1 MKKEMNK
8 IFKSFILLLGI
19 SAAVSACH
27 SPAEPISEIDY
38 SRVLTPL
45 KFEAEV
51 VPSTGTDVTFTWQDM
66 KNADGYLLEVYELP
80 EDTEA
85 IPTEPS
91 GSPIVSTDV
100 EKGNI
105 PYTVYGLGVDKT
117 FYARVQGCSNVLK
130 ASNWAYLV
138 NTFSTSAVRSSLYP
152 IVEER
157 TSTTI
162 TIAWNPLE
170 DKEDLTSIKVEPVL
184 PIDGETTRTIPL
196 TADEISGCATT
207 VDGLTPGKE
216 YRFTLLFG
224 KAGKRG
230 SVTGFARPNT
240 EGTTVVSSAAEI
252 LSAIDNQAGT
262 VKLLVEYSDTPYDFI
277 DIYPVATS
285 KFAKIVGDVYIYGKS
300 AEDGKKPVLNGLT
313 FSLAEGATVLH
324 IEDLC
329 FDGQNEGTLCAN
341 PKAAMTKVEYV
352 NCEITNFSKAIYS
365 NGSSDTGAVA
375 SFLIDGCYVH
385 DINAT
390 GSNGGD
396 FIDVR
401 GGANGDFLLQNSTFY
416 AVARTFFRASDKSTI
431 NSAIIKNCTFNYVT
445 STTSS
450 SNNAGIFHVR
460 QTTNATSLQCLNNVF
475 LNQYNDKEDAADA
488 SKSWVR
494 MARNSTDSYS
504 PYCSGNI
511 YYHVGAAWWTS
522 SAPGAPND
530 PNTGLAFSEEL
541 GMKDGIMLA
550 DDPCVNSE
558 AGKLYLTSKGAVIVS
573 NGAGDPKWW
582 DAVQP
587 IIIRPT
593 ELEVAPDEYIWDFTD
608 KTVYDTEEL
617 VANTIIG
624 NTRIYATELVPAQVT
639 MSKGLTLQA
648 ASVSPEGVPS
658 YGGIEILTSGYG
670 SVKVT
675 AESADGFGSVQVI
688 AGGDRY
694 ALLADGKEHIVN
706 LGDLRDE
713 NSIYVIADQ
722 EITLKKV
729 VWTKDLT
736 PEPDRIVLDTPD
748 VTVNPT
754 SVFAGDTQDLVIS
767 WNAVENAAMYT
778 LTSYDGTITIDK
790 TSYTIPGD
798 EVAALA
804 TGDYEFTVVAKPVGT
819 STKYAE
825 SEAGKAKFT
834 VNAKTP
840 TVTWKWNFTEEY
852 TSAINVSDNQIYKY
866 NDGAATV
873 TESSDV
879 EGQLYFAPN
888 GKAIKSNNL
897 NCTADGTTYHPLSY
911 GGGAAYMFFKTAKSG
926 KLRVTATIGK
936 SPADAKDCKLGIKV
950 NGNAY
955 GDDVDLAAYDLTV
968 NGCAAKTFEW
978 NITNAGTDVQEI
990 SIVKPSGSNSPFI
1003 FSVEFEYE
1011 AAAAVTKMLNV
1022 SDFSITSVDD
1032 TYTSEPVTF
1041 VSSNAGGKKWA
1052 VDSNSKSWTNPA
1064 DDKDHFDFTKRI
1076 KSGGKSDFAK
1086 RGPYF
1091 EILVAKGATIEL
1103 WFMSGSSG
1111 SVRSVNM
1118 LDGTF
1123 SDSATVLDNAS
1134 NDGTAIGY
1142 KSFTYN
1148 GDAGK
1153 AVFTVDNGVNFYGIR
1168 VTTTE

>member
-1 MKKEMNK
+1 MNK
-8 IFKSFILLLGI
+8 IFKSLILLLGI

-51 VPSTGTDVTFTWQDM
+51 VSSTGTDVTFTWQDM

-80 EDTEA
+80 ENTEA

-138 NTFSTSAVRSSLYP
+138 NTFSTSAVRSSLNP
-152 IVEER
+152 AVKER
-157 TSTTI
+157 TSSSI
-162 TIAWNPLE
+162 TIVWESAE

-184 PIDGETTRTIPL
+184 PLDGETTRTL
-196 TADEISGCATT
+196 AVSADEISNCLKTI
-207 VDGLTPGKE
+207 DGLNPGKE

-230 SVTGFARPNT
+230 SVTGFARPDT

-277 DIYPVATS
+277 DIYPVSTS
-285 KFAKIVGDVYIYGKS
+285 KFATIVGDVYIYGKS

-375 SFLIDGCYVH
+375 SFLIDGCYIH

-593 ELEVAPDEYIWDFTD
+593 ELEVAPDEYTWDFTD

-658 YGGIEILTSGYG
+658 YGGIEILTNGFG

-675 AESADGFGSVQVI
+675 AESDDGFGSVQVI

-706 LGDLRDE
+706 LGDLNGE
-713 NSIYVIADQ
+713 NSIFVIADQ

-736 PEPDRIVLDTPD
+736 PEPTKIILDTPT
-748 VTVNPT
+748 VTVSPSKVKVKST
-754 SVFAGDTQDLVIS
+754 EDVVIS
-767 WNAVENAAMYT
+767 WTEVENAAMYT
-778 LTSYDGTITIDK
+778 LTSYDGATITLEK

-798 EVAALA
+798 EVAKFA

-819 STKYAE
+819 SSKYVE
-825 SEAGKAKFT
+825 SEAGKAKLT
-834 VNAKTP
+834 VEPDAADVVLEWDFSS
-840 TVTWKWNFTEEY
+840 TVWQT
-852 TSAINVSDNQIYKY
+852 ALAGV
-866 NDGAATV
+866 G
-873 TESSDV
+873 
-879 EGQLYFAPN
+879 APN
-888 GKAIKSNNL
+888 TDITGW
-897 NCTADGTTYHPLSY
+897 
-911 GGGAAYMFFKTAKSG
+911 
-926 KLRVTATIGK
+926 
-936 SPADAKDCKLGIKV
+936 
-950 NGNAY
+950 
-955 GDDVDLAAYDLTV
+955 DLTV
-968 NGCAAKTFEW
+968 DGLTFL
-978 NITNAGTDVQEI
+978 
-990 SIVKPSGSNSPFI
+990 SPSKSKYNTTFI
-1003 FSVEFEYE
+1003 Q
-1011 AAAAVTKMLNV
+1011 
-1022 SDFSITSVDD
+1022 
-1032 TYTSEPVTF
+1032 
-1041 VSSNAGGKKWA
+1041 AGGKGKTTDRVFKFVAPAAGTLKVWA
-1052 VDSNSKSWTNPA
+1052 SNTGSNEDMTRMVTVKVDDGDEQSQP
-1064 DDKDHFDFTKRI
+1064 
-1076 KSGGKSDFAK
+1076 GGSASSTQTETT
-1086 RGPYF
+1086 F
-1091 EILVAKGATIEL
+1091 EIPAGQVYIYPTGNALRFYKIQFTYKGGAKEDHVWDFSAEAWQAQLSPMGEAGKDITATWDITVDGLNFYSTQKNRWNTTYIQIAGKGSETERVFTFTSKGSGYVYVKASNTGSSEDL
-1103 WFMSGSSG
+1103 KRNVCVQLAGDASTLQKKPGGTASGSP
-1111 SVRSVNM
+1111 
-1118 LDGTF
+1118 
-1123 SDSATVLDNAS
+1123 TVLEFEVGA
-1134 NDGTAIGY
+1134 GVQKVYT
-1142 KSFTYN
+1142 
-1148 GDAGK
+1148 DAALRIYSIEFHTDK
-1153 AVFTVDNGVNFYGIR
+1153 Q
-1168 VTTTE
+1168 

>member
-1 MKKEMNK
+1 MNK

-27 SPAEPISEIDY
+27 SPAELVNEIDY

-80 EDTEA
+80 EGTDVIPEEA
-85 IPTEPS
+85 S
-91 GSPIVSTDV
+91 GSPVISKDV

-138 NTFSTSAVRSSLYP
+138 NTFSTSAVRSSLGP

-157 TSTTI
+157 TSTSI
-162 TIAWNPLE
+162 TVTWNPLT
-170 DKEDLTSIKVEPVL
+170 DKKDLTSIRVEPVL
-184 PIDGETTRTIPL
+184 PIEGETARTLAL
-196 TADEISGCATT
+196 TEVEINGCSTT
-207 VDGLTPGKE
+207 VEGLTPGKE

-230 SVTGFARPNT
+230 SVTGFTRPNT

-252 LSAIDNQAGT
+252 LNAIDNQDGT
-262 VKLLVEYSDTPYDFI
+262 VKLLVENSETPYEFT

-285 KFAKIVGDVYIYGKS
+285 KFATIKGEVYIFGKS
-300 AEDGKKPVLNGLT
+300 SEDGTKPVLNGLT

-329 FDGQNEGTLCAN
+329 IDGQNEGTLCAN

-365 NGSSDTGAVA
+365 NGSSDTGTVA
-375 SFLIDGCYVH
+375 SFLIDGCYIH

-401 GGANGDFLLQNSTFY
+401 GGANGDFRIQNSTFY

-431 NSAIIKNCTFNYVT
+431 NSAVIKNCTFNYVT

-504 PYCSGNI
+504 PYCSGNV

-541 GMKDGIMLA
+541 GMKDGLMLT

-573 NGAGDPKWW
+573 KGAGDPKWW

-587 IIIRPT
+587 VIIRPT
-593 ELEVAPDEYIWDFTD
+593 ELEVAPDEYTWDFTD

-624 NTRIYATELVPAQVT
+624 NTRIYATALVPAQVT
-639 MSKGLTLQA
+639 MNKGLTLQA
-648 ASVSPEGVPS
+648 ASVSPEGIPT
-658 YGGIEILTSGYG
+658 YGGIEILTNGYG

-675 AESADGFGSVQVI
+675 AESTDGFGSVQVI

-694 ALLADGKEHIVN
+694 ALLADGTEHIVN

-736 PEPDRIVLDTPD
+736 PEPDRIILKTPT
-748 VTVNPT
+748 VTVTPSKVKAKST
-754 SVFAGDTQDLVIS
+754 EDVVIS
-767 WNAVENAAMYT
+767 WTEVDNASVYV
-778 LTSYDGTITIDK
+778 LTSYDGIITTEK
-790 TSYTIPGD
+790 TSYTIPGSD
-798 EVAALA
+798 IATLA
-804 TGDYEFTVVAKPVGT
+804 TGDYEFTVVAQPVFT
-819 STKYAE
+819 STKFAE
-825 SEAGKAKFT
+825 SEAGKATLKVEPDAADVVLEWDFSSAVWQNALAEVGAANTDITGWNLT
-834 VNAKTP
+834 VDGLTFLSPSK
-840 TVTWKWNFTEEY
+840 
-852 TSAINVSDNQIYKY
+852 SKY
-866 NDGAATV
+866 NSTFIQMGGKGKTTDRVFIFDAPAAGTLKVWASNTGSSEDMTRMVTVKVDDGAEQSKAAGSVSSVQTETTFEIPAGKVYIYPTGNALRFYKIQFTYKGGAKENYVWDFSTEAWQKLLSPMGEAGKDITATWDITV
-873 TESSDV
+873 D
-879 EGQLYFAPN
+879 G
-888 GKAIKSNNL
+888 L
-897 NCTADGTTYHPLSY
+897 NFYSTQKNRWNTTYIQA
-911 GGGAAYMFFKTAKSG
+911 GGGGSETDRVFTFTSKGSGYLYVKSSNTG
-926 KLRVTATIGK
+926 
-936 SPADAKDCKLGIKV
+936 SSE
-950 NGNAY
+950 
-955 GDDVDLAAYDLTV
+955 DLTREICV
-968 NGCAAKTFEW
+968 Q
-978 NITNAGTDVQEI
+978 IAGDATTKQ
-990 SIVKPSGSNSPFI
+990 SKAGGTASGSPI
-1003 FSVEFEYE
+1003 TLEFEIGAGVQKIYPSK
-1011 AAAAVTKMLNV
+1011 ALRIY
-1022 SDFSITSVDD
+1022 SIEFHT
-1032 TYTSEPVTF
+1032 
-1041 VSSNAGGKKWA
+1041 
-1052 VDSNSKSWTNPA
+1052 
-1064 DDKDHFDFTKRI
+1064 DK
-1076 KSGGKSDFAK
+1076 
-1086 RGPYF
+1086 
-1091 EILVAKGATIEL
+1091 L
-1103 WFMSGSSG
+1103 
-1111 SVRSVNM
+1111 
-1118 LDGTF
+1118 
-1123 SDSATVLDNAS
+1123 
-1134 NDGTAIGY
+1134 
-1142 KSFTYN
+1142 
-1148 GDAGK
+1148 
-1153 AVFTVDNGVNFYGIR
+1153 
-1168 VTTTE
+1168 